1 MTTRIELMSASNGDL
16 RRVNPQ
22 MKTVQMKVTG
32 KYEYDVNGSV
42 AFHKILLIQFISP
55 TIGLR
60 IINGP

>member
-1 MTTRIELMSASNGDL
+1 MSASNGDL

-55 TIGLR
+55 TMGLR
-60 IINGP
+60 IINIP

>member
-42 AFHKILLIQFISP
+42 TFHKILLIQFISP
-55 TIGLR
+55 TMGLR